1 MSFREV
7 AAQPNGMKLFS
18 QGISLGP
25 VAYEGAMQINCA
37 GASGTPEFTVT
48 QADAASGVPA
58 TFRVMANST
67 RGPTG
72 SGLEVQTTTAG
83 TVVMQAVDSSADC
96 SIWVSAKGAGAVVLG
111 GGTAG
116 TSCQNLPLTGV
127 KTVTGGD
134 AAGIAVTSTT
144 GPIAL
149 TASAAAQD
157 ITLTAGAGAQ
167 IVHASPAVFA
177 AAPVAG
183 DTQPNQF
190 AIGSQVLA
198 AGGSGGAVTM
208 VSQTTARVISNY
220 LQCSLGG
227 NLVWIPVL
235 TFNPTT

>member
-25 VAYEGAMQINCA
+25 VAYEGPMTINCA
-37 GASGTPEFTVT
+37 GNSGTPEFIVT
-48 QADAASGVPA
+48 QADAAVGVPA

-67 RGPTG
+67 RGATG

-96 SIWVSAKGAGAVVLG
+96 TIWVGAKGAGGVVLAPG
-111 GGTAG
+111 TGGT
-116 TSCQNLPLTGV
+116 SVSNQPLTGV
-127 KTVTGGD
+127 KQVSGGD
-134 AAGIAVTSTT
+134 AAGISVTSTT

-190 AIGSQVLA
+190 SIGSSVLA
-198 AGGSGGAVTM
+198 AGAAAGNVTM
-208 VSQTTARVISNY
+208 VSATTSRVISSY

-227 NLVWIPVL
+227 ALVWIPVL
-235 TFNPTT
+235 TFNPTS